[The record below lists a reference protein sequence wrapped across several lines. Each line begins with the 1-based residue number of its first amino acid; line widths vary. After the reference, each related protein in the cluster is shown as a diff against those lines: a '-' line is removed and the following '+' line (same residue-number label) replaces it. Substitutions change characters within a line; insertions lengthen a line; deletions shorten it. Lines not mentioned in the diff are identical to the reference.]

1 MAECQYDF
9 NHRERGFAIVIV
21 NKNFPA
27 GCGLK
32 KRGGWKK
39 DMTRMRTFFKSLDFR
54 VKCYKDLSSAN
65 MIEKIHK
72 GKHIIRLAP
81 VLKTI
86 LSYHIL
92 VASLTL
98 MVLF

>member
-54 VKCYKDLSSAN
+54 VKCYKNLPAEN
-65 MIEKIHK
+65 MIKKIHK
-72 GKHIIRLAP
+72 GKHIMCVTTGKKLLVTFAP
-81 VLKTI
+81 
-86 LSYHIL
+86 
-92 VASLTL
+92 AGD
-98 MVLF
+98 